1 MPSTALPAAAPRDFL
16 FATWQGGGNLP
27 PVLTVAA
34 RLLARGHRVRV
45 VSDACDRADV
55 EASGAGFVPWRRAPS
70 RSDRSAASDL
80 MRDWEAGSPE
90 EVIARL
96 RDRIMCGPALA

>member
-1 MPSTALPAAAPRDFL
+1 MQAFTPPRDFL

-45 VSDACDRADV
+45 MSDACDRADV
-55 EASGAGFVPWRRAPS
+55 EARPAPSSCPGAGRRADPT
-70 RSDRSAASDL
+70 
-80 MRDWEAGSPE
+80 
-90 EVIARL
+90 
-96 RDRIMCGPALA
+96 GPPPPT